1 MMLVA
6 LNYFRLNFS
15 QLNEHKFQLNI
26 QDKIDPMCSY
36 GLEPKTTFH
45 CLLRCNVYSALR
57 VEPLNNVCSY
67 TPSLNSSSN
76 NNL

>member
-1 MMLVA
+1 MLVA

-26 QDKIDPMCSY
+26 QDTIDPMCSY

-45 CLLRCNVYSALR
+45 CLLRCNLYSTLR
-57 VEPLNNVCSY
+57 VEPLYNVCSY
-67 TPSLNSSSN
+67 TPSLNSYSN